1 MKILDA
7 DLAPKTM
14 AWKLVRTLLRVEGHK
29 ISSVV
34 IDGRITYVITKN
46 K

>member
-1 MKILDA
+1 MKIISTDV
-7 DLAPKTM
+7 APKNMT
-14 AWKLVRTLLRVEGHK
+14 WKLVRTLLRFEGHK

-34 IDGRITYVITKN
+34 VDGKVTYVITKI